1 MKPVADAWFPMAAH
15 PWCPWSKKKNDTT
28 ENHALD
34 NFAVNFHH
42 LSWWKRHM
50 ISNKPFL
57 EASNLLL
64 VGGFNSSEKYAGQ
77 IGSFPQISGWK
88 ITTFETTTLWP
99 SLLNAFLL
107 GRTVTVSPCHTC
119 HTNWS
124 LNFQPWNGDT
134 TFFGGFNP
142 FEKNI
147 GQNGGIRVQRLK
159 KMKAPARRYLFI
171 LTYPVILRILGFQI
185 VPHLVGKYM
194 VGQNFAPW

>member
-1 MKPVADAWFPMAAH
+1 MALDWYWNLLAKTWDKPIQTQVMNNL
-15 PWCPWSKKKNDTT
+15 WSPLRMHGFQWPHTHGVPEAKKNDTT

-64 VGGFNSSEKYAGQ
+64 VGGFNSPEKYAGQ

-88 ITTFETTTLWP
+88 ITTFETTTQWP

-142 FEKNI
+142 FEKI
-147 GQNGGIRVQRLK
+147 LV
-159 KMKAPARRYLFI
+159 KMGVYGCRD
-171 LTYPVILRILGFQI
+171 
-185 VPHLVGKYM
+185 
-194 VGQNFAPW
+194 